1 MYPGANVSRG
11 RHISGNIFWDPTT
24 FKQRKSANKMYETNF
39 SLLFRSTDPFRGSTS
54 SIWTRA
60 HSIKVYFSLP
70 SQRSNFGE
78 TLANRLNVDL
88 KSELRVCLSDPV
100 RPEVISTAVQSQKN
114 VNPKISIICP
124 LS

>member
-24 FKQRKSANKMYETNF
+24 FKQRKSANKMYETNLVSCSGQPTHF
-39 SLLFRSTDPFRGSTS
+39 GEVRPASGRERIPLKFTS
-54 SIWTRA
+54 VSP
-60 HSIKVYFSLP
+60 HSA
-70 SQRSNFGE
+70 SNFGE